1 MTVWWLHLRT
11 QSNVRGSFL
20 LLRPQFWFHACPPH
34 TFINLTGEKIS
45 ICKKIWKVDP
55 PPPYWKARR
64 PWVRA
69 WPVLW
74 FFRAEKRSAQA
85 FAHLLSQAQGGLF
98 CVLTVLPDCVRLLLE
113 FWVKCTRCERLL
125 PVKHFY
131 LTCLLFFRPLKITL
145 DSKQPMLKEKR
156 IIPSV

>member
-1 MTVWWLHLRT
+1 MMTVWWLHLRT

-74 FFRAEKRSAQA
+74 RFWREFLNAAAK
-85 FAHLLSQAQGGLF
+85 LSSFVQSQQGQRWR
-98 CVLTVLPDCVRLLLE
+98 VYRLNRE
-113 FWVKCTRCERLL
+113 QEQKQD
-125 PVKHFY
+125 
-131 LTCLLFFRPLKITL
+131 LFFPTSIYNPFLRW
-145 DSKQPMLKEKR
+145 SFH
-156 IIPSV
+156 SVK